1 MVHLDFR
8 PANIFIMHNSE
19 RVHGSEIPAH
29 SPETVTIKT
38 KMTVSEQIVS
48 GDYSLRLGDLG
59 HACLCDDSNWIEG
72 EGR

>member
-8 PANIFIMHNSE
+8 PANIFITQSSE
-19 RVHGSEIPAH
+19 RVPGPMIPNQV
-29 SPETVTIKT
+29 PEAVTMRK
-38 KMTVSEQIVS
+38 TVSDRIVS

-59 HACLCDDSNWIEG
+59 HACMSSDSNWIEG